1 MISVSLPENYYVY
14 LLLLKNYVKCVY
26 LQYHNVPYK
35 APLTYMSY
43 KHIFSYS
50 TCTKTKEWILLQTK
64 VIAELT

>member
-43 KHIFSYS
+43 KHILHAQKQKNGSYY
-50 TCTKTKEWILLQTK
+50 KQK
-64 VIAELT
+64 